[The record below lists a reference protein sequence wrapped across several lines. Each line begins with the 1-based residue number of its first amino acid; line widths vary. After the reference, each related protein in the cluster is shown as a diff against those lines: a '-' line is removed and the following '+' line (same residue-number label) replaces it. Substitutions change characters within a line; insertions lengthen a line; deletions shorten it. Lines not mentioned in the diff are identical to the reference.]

1 MIKTLTKVLMVG
13 SAFATLTS
21 TAFAEAQAPAFKFSG
36 FTTMIAYGSDQ
47 TVKSNG
53 RGGTDPSIAVS
64 GADLRLT
71 VGGKSV
77 NNFGYKYVIN
87 FKTIS
92 DQNPIINRNYVEFD
106 DNDVG
111 SIQVGVVKGAEDS
124 MPVGALNLMGGA
136 GGIDGFISNGQVYN
150 FSEGVILGNKIIG
163 GTDIATKINW
173 YSPTVEIAPGVGSLK
188 IGLSY
193 TPNTSHRG
201 KGGTDN
207 SQIGKGAYG
216 NEDGMYPDDA
226 NAAFGLKNFIYGV
239 TYTNTFAKDYTV
251 TVNAIGVKEHSRL
264 VLSGINGTSR
274 QTYAL
279 NRTNAYQVTAML
291 STKEWDFAASW
302 LDNRKSRLPT
312 AELSGVA
319 LKDAVY
325 LTANGIQSY
334 NGNSGKS
341 WNVGTRYT
349 FGAYQ
354 AALGYFQSKR
364 MTDATEKATMDVI
377 TTTLDFK
384 ALEGLKFFGEV
395 AFLRT
400 KTNTTQVDAAKSAGD
415 QLGLGFQSIGNNTG
429 TVLIVGT
436 KVSF

>member
-1 MIKTLTKVLMVG
+1 MVG

-150 FSEGVILGNKIIG
+150 FSEGVILGNKITG

-207 SQIGKGAYG
+207 SQIGKGNYG
-216 NEDGMYPDDA
+216 NEGWMYPDDA

-264 VLSGINGTSR
+264 VLSGINKTSR

-312 AELSGVA
+312 TDLGQSTTNKV
-319 LKDAVY
+319 LLV
-325 LTANGIQSY
+325 ANGIQSY

-395 AFLRT
+395 DFLRT
-400 KTNTTQVDAAKSAGD
+400 KTNKTQVDAAKSAGD